1 MKVLK
6 KFNSS
11 KQQLLIF
18 LVILFAIKCSASLQF
33 NLYRAVE
40 EQRKN
45 MVTNPFFDL
54 ASDIDQLRKLALTQP
69 EAIKNAGV
77 IVAHVENP
85 MRLPKNME
93 INSQDILADVDEILM
108 EFMEPKKQNMLL
120 DSMSPY
126 DRVNYDEQQ
135 SMTIRHSI
143 ERHKKLLRKINK
155 LN

>member
-1 MKVLK
+1 
-6 KFNSS
+6 
-11 KQQLLIF
+11 
-18 LVILFAIKCSASLQF
+18 
-33 NLYRAVE
+33 
-40 EQRKN
+40 
-45 MVTNPFFDL
+45 MVTNPFFGL
-54 ASDIDQLRKLALTQP
+54 AFDIDQLRKLALTQP

-143 ERHKKLLRKINK
+143 LIDKETPMYKIENYTSGLLIFTD
-155 LN
+155 